1 MTNWEFPCAEPA
13 TVDVSSWPSGSV
25 AISGQPTDVIAV
37 EVQPGHRGGEELL
50 DQVRVNFSDGRLVI
64 TGPKGNIYR
73 RRASLDLTIQVPGGS
88 SCDVTTASADIS
100 CVGDLEALGLSTA
113 SGDVTVASASGPVS
127 VKTASGDV
135 FIDRVGDEVRIDS
148 TSGDTQIGEVAGNVD
163 IKSTSGDVTV
173 GRCGGSS
180 VFAHA
185 ISGDIQFKEI
195 SAGRAEIEAM
205 SGDITVAVAPGIG
218 VYLDLSAMSGDVRSD
233 LDEDGDDDSGS
244 SQQPDLQLRCRTISG
259 DIRVRKARASA

>member
-127 VKTASGDV
+127 VKTPAVTSSSTASAT
-135 FIDRVGDEVRIDS
+135 R
-148 TSGDTQIGEVAGNVD
+148 
-163 IKSTSGDVTV
+163 
-173 GRCGGSS
+173 
-180 VFAHA
+180 
-185 ISGDIQFKEI
+185 
-195 SAGRAEIEAM
+195 
-205 SGDITVAVAPGIG
+205 
-218 VYLDLSAMSGDVRSD
+218 
-233 LDEDGDDDSGS
+233 SGS
-244 SQQPDLQLRCRTISG
+244 TPPPATRRSARWRATWISSPP
-259 DIRVRKARASA
+259 AAM

>member
-13 TVDVSSWPSGSV
+13 TVDVNSWPAGSV
-25 AISGQPTDVIAV
+25 AISGQQTDVIAV
-37 EVQPGHRGGEELL
+37 EVQPSHRNGEDLL

-64 TGPKGNIYR
+64 TGPKGHTFR
-73 RRASLDLTIQVPGGS
+73 RRAGLDLTIKVAAGS
-88 SCDVTTASADIS
+88 SCDVNTASADIS

-127 VKTASGDV
+127 VKTASGDI

-173 GRCGGSS
+173 GRCGGS

-205 SGDITVAVAPGIG
+205 SGDISVAVAPGIG

-233 LDEDGDDDSGS
+233 LDEDGDDSGS